1 MVEKRLAMTSPPEVR
16 VSRFTS
22 NKAGRVTVDALQ
34 AWHRD
39 GLLVIEDFASL
50 DQCRQLILAADA
62 LIEDFDEEEAAAIF
76 STTSKQHAA
85 SEYFETSGDK
95 IRCFFEEGAFDG
107 KGKLLVSKSRSINK
121 IGHALHDLNPV
132 FERFSYQPR
141 LANLVAQLGISE
153 PQWLQSMLIFM
164 QPTIGGEVTWHQDG
178 SFLYTV
184 PQSVT
189 GFWFALED
197 ASLENGCLWVSP
209 GQHKNGLRS
218 RFRRINGRLQ
228 TETLPDA
235 LSFDENDGAPLEVSA
250 GTLVV
255 LHGALP
261 HYSAT
266 NLSARSRYA
275 YTLHVVSGSAQ
286 YPNDNWLQ
294 RGADLPL
301 RMLHSTTDYIESKKV

>member
-1 MVEKRLAMTSPPEVR
+1 MTSQPKIG
-16 VSRFTS
+16 VSRFRS
-22 NKAGRVTVDALQ
+22 DGAGRVTADALQ
-34 AWHRD
+34 AWHRE
-39 GLLVIEDFASL
+39 GLLVIEDFACL
-50 DQCRQLILAADA
+50 DQCRRLILEADS
-62 LIEDFDEEEAAAIF
+62 LVEDFDEEEAAAIF
-76 STTSKQHAA
+76 STTSQQHAA
-85 SEYFETSGDK
+85 SDYFETSGDK
-95 IRCFFEEGAFDG
+95 IRCFFEEGAFDDN
-107 KGKLLVSKSRSINK
+107 GKLVVPKSKSINK

-132 FERFSYQPR
+132 FECFSYQPR

-153 PQWLQSMLIFM
+153 PQWLQSMLIFK
-164 QPTIGGEVTWHQDG
+164 QPAIGGEVTWHQDG

-184 PQSVT
+184 PHSVI

-197 ASLENGCLWVSP
+197 ASLENGCLWVLP

-218 RFRRINGRLQ
+218 RFRRINGQLQ
-228 TETLPDA
+228 TETLPEA
-235 LSFDENDGAPLEVSA
+235 PSFDENDGTPLEVSA

-261 HYSAT
+261 HYSAA

-275 YTLHVVSGSAQ
+275 YTLHVVSGSAE

-301 RMLHSTTDYIESKKV
+301 RMLHTTIDYIESKKV

>member
-1 MVEKRLAMTSPPEVR
+1 MTSQPEIG
-16 VSRFTS
+16 VSRFRS
-22 NKAGRVTVDALQ
+22 DGAGRVTADALQ
-34 AWHRD
+34 AWHRE
-39 GLLVIEDFASL
+39 GLLVIEDFSCL
-50 DQCRQLILAADA
+50 DQCRRLILEADA
-62 LIEDFDEEEAAAIF
+62 LVEDFDEEEAAAIF
-76 STTSKQHAA
+76 STTSQQHAA
-85 SEYFETSGDK
+85 SDYFETSGDK
-95 IRCFFEEGAFDG
+95 IRCFFEEGAFDD
-107 KGKLLVSKSRSINK
+107 KGKLAVPKSKSINK

-132 FERFSYQPR
+132 FECFSYQPR

-153 PQWLQSMLIFM
+153 PQWLQSMLIFK
-164 QPTIGGEVTWHQDG
+164 QPALGGEVTWHQDG

-184 PQSVT
+184 PHSVI

-197 ASLENGCLWVSP
+197 ASLENGCLWVLP

-218 RFRRINGRLQ
+218 RFRRINGQLQ
-228 TETLPDA
+228 TETLPEA
-235 LSFDENDGAPLEVSA
+235 PSFDENDGTPLEVSA

-261 HYSAT
+261 HYSAA

-301 RMLHSTTDYIESKKV
+301 RMLHTTIDYIESKKV